1 MGKGMVA
8 QTVTARAM
16 TGAVFMGVATATAIG
31 IAVEML
37 T

>member
-8 QTVTARAM
+8 QTVTRAM